1 MAFPTVDQAF
11 IKQYDADVFEAFQ
24 RKGSKMLAACR
35 LKDRLNGQSVYFQK
49 VGKGTA
55 TQKSR
60 HGVVPVMNQS
70 HTPVECPVSDFY
82 AGDWIDRLDELKI
95 NIDER
100 MVVANAGAWALG
112 RKVDDQVI
120 AAIMTALPAGQL
132 IANGGVGATKAK
144 FLNAIEILN
153 TADVPD
159 DGQRFGYLGPHQ
171 WNEMLNLQEFANAL
185 YTGPGYPWLDGQ
197 EIRRW
202 MGVMWVRHSGL
213 TVAASVRSCLIWHKT
228 AVGYARGMEV
238 TTDITWHG
246 DRAAHFVNS
255 MMSGGSIR
263 IEDTGAVQID
273 CMDNSVIS

>member
-1 MAFPTVDQAF
+1 MAFPTIDQAF

-35 LKDRLNGQSVYFQK
+35 MKDRLNGQSVYFQK

-55 TQKSR
+55 SQKSR
-60 HGVVPVMNQS
+60 HGSVPVMNQN
-70 HTPVECPVSDFY
+70 HTPIECPVSDFY
-82 AGDWIDRLDELKI
+82 AGDWVDRLDELKI

-112 RKVDDQVI
+112 RKVDDQII
-120 AAIMTALPAGQL
+120 AGVMGSLPGGQL
-132 IANGGVGATKAK
+132 IAVGGVGATKGK
-144 FLNAIEILN
+144 FLGAIELLN
-153 TADVPD
+153 TVDVPD
-159 DGQRFGYLGPHQ
+159 DGQRFGYLGAHQ

-185 YTGPGYPWLDGQ
+185 WTGPGYPWLDGQ
-197 EIRRW
+197 DVRRW
-202 MGVMWVRHSGL
+202 MGVTWIRHSGL
-213 TVAASVRSCLIWHKT
+213 TLTGTTRSCLIWHKT
-228 AVGYARGMEV
+228 AVGYARGTEV

-263 IEDTGAVQID
+263 IEDTGVVQVD
-273 CMDNSVIS
+273 CLDTSVIS